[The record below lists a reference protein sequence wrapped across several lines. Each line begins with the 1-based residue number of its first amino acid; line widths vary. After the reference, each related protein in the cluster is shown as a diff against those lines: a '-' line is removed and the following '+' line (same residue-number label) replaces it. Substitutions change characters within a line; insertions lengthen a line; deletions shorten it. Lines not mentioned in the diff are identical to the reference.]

1 MRFWFGGLAGQGS
14 SADETIGSLVG
25 PAVEYPTMYIGEQ
38 YRIVD
43 DQAIEFIGFWRTV
56 ADEGELIIWPSQ
68 G

>member
-1 MRFWFGGLAGQGS
+1 
-14 SADETIGSLVG
+14 
-25 PAVEYPTMYIGEQ
+25 MYIGEQ